1 MHTQTHTHI
10 LVPSE
15 DREPTGLKMD
25 IGVSL
30 VIVHRTECCH
40 ITPRT
45 VQPDEALASAALM
58 LYCLPDLTWIY
69 KVGYIPEAWIKLIWS
84 EFCQIHVKITA
95 WIVETA

>member
-1 MHTQTHTHI
+1 MRVLVYSTDIVRNELISGYATHTCMRAHTYMHTQTHTHI

-58 LYCLPDLTWIY
+58 LYCLQDLT
-69 KVGYIPEAWIKLIWS
+69 
-84 EFCQIHVKITA
+84 
-95 WIVETA
+95 